1 MSTELPNW
9 AEDEINSIT
18 ASLFKHVESYE
29 GTGYFLEL
37 DEENRKA
44 DIQFY
49 EKLPVGKH
57 IVTVS
62 IPKSIKMGDLMKG
75 FVYGYKVKILKA
87 PLSDKLVKF
96 LKENLNMDMD
106 GIYQFDLESLQLL
119 DVESDLAPTVA
130 EDDSEE

>member
-1 MSTELPNW
+1 LSTELPKW

-18 ASLFKHVESYE
+18 ASSFKHMESYE

-62 IPKSIKMGDLMKG
+62 IPKSMKMGDLMKG

>member
-1 MSTELPNW
+1 LSTELPKW

-18 ASLFKHVESYE
+18 ASSFKHAESYE

-62 IPKSIKMGDLMKG
+62 LPKSMKMGDLMKG

-106 GIYQFDLESLQLL
+106 GIYQFELESLQLL

>member
-1 MSTELPNW
+1 MSTELPKW

-18 ASLFKHVESYE
+18 PSSFKQVETYD

-44 DIQFY
+44 DVQFY

-62 IPKSIKMGDLMKG
+62 LPKSIKMGDLMKG
-75 FVYGYKVKILKA
+75 FVYGYRIKILKA

-96 LKENLNMDMD
+96 LKENLNMEMD
-106 GIYQFDLESLQLL
+106 GIYQFELESLQLL
-119 DVESDLAPTVA
+119 DVESDLAPTVT
-130 EDDSEE
+130 EDDSEG

>member
-1 MSTELPNW
+1 LSTELPKW

-18 ASLFKHVESYE
+18 ASSFKHVETCE

-44 DIQFY
+44 DVQFY

-62 IPKSIKMGDLMKG
+62 IPNSIKMGDLMKG

-106 GIYQFDLESLQLL
+106 GIYQFDLETLQLL

-130 EDDSEE
+130 EDDSDE

>member
-1 MSTELPNW
+1 MSSELPKW
-9 AEDEINSIT
+9 AEEEINSIT
-18 ASLFKHVESYE
+18 PSSFKQVGTYE

-44 DIQFY
+44 DVQFY

-62 IPKSIKMGDLMKG
+62 LPKNIKMGDLMKG

-106 GIYQFDLESLQLL
+106 GIYQFELESLQLL
-119 DVESDLAPTVA
+119 DVESDLAPTVT

>member
-75 FVYGYKVKILKA
+75 FVYGYRVKILKA

-106 GIYQFDLESLQLL
+106 GIYQFELESLQLL

>member
-1 MSTELPNW
+1 LSTELPKW

-37 DEENRKA
+37 DEENGKA
-44 DIQFY
+44 DVQFY

-106 GIYQFDLESLQLL
+106 GIYQFELESLQLL
-119 DVESDLAPTVA
+119 DVESDLAPTVS

>member
-1 MSTELPNW
+1 MSTELPKW
-9 AEDEINSIT
+9 AEDEVNSIT
-18 ASLFKHVESYE
+18 ASSFKHVEAYE

-44 DIQFY
+44 DVQFY

-62 IPKSIKMGDLMKG
+62 IPKSIKMSDLMKG

-106 GIYQFDLESLQLL
+106 GIYQFELESLQLL
-119 DVESDLAPTVA
+119 DVESDLAPTVT

>member
-1 MSTELPNW
+1 MSTELPKW

-18 ASLFKHVESYE
+18 ASSFKQLETYE

-62 IPKSIKMGDLMKG
+62 LPKSMKMGDLMKG
-75 FVYGYKVKILKA
+75 FVYGYRVKILKA

>member
-1 MSTELPNW
+1 MSTELPKW

-18 ASLFKHVESYE
+18 ASAFKQVETYE

-44 DIQFY
+44 DVQFY

-62 IPKSIKMGDLMKG
+62 VPKSIKMGDLMKG
-75 FVYGYKVKILKA
+75 FVYGYMIKILKA

-106 GIYQFDLESLQLL
+106 GIYQFELESLQLL
-119 DVESDLAPTVA
+119 DVESDLAPTVS

>member
-1 MSTELPNW
+1 MSTELPKW
-9 AEDEINSIT
+9 AEEEINLIT
-18 ASLFKHVESYE
+18 ASSFKQLESYE

-44 DIQFY
+44 DVQFY

-62 IPKSIKMGDLMKG
+62 IPNSIKMGDLMKG

-96 LKENLNMDMD
+96 LKENLNIDMD
-106 GIYQFDLESLQLL
+106 GIYQFELETLQLL
-119 DVESDLAPTVA
+119 DVESDLAPTA
-130 EDDSEE
+130 TEDDSEE

>member
-62 IPKSIKMGDLMKG
+62 IPNSIKMGDLMKG

-106 GIYQFDLESLQLL
+106 GIYQFELESLQLL